1 MEKEYLTAAARAV
14 DVQASETP
22 NLGIPVD
29 PEVAEFMGAF
39 QEQAVT
45 LDDLDAMLFDEGG
58 DGHGR

>member
-1 MEKEYLTAAARAV
+1 MEREYLTAAARAV

-45 LDDLDAMLFDEGG
+45 LDDLDAMLFD
-58 DGHGR
+58 DGADSHGR